1 MYSVMMTTIVI
12 ILLLITSLL
21 AVPITLRFRL
31 SRYEAVEGKV
41 TLQWLFGLVKVDL
54 SNIQPDEESGEKKK
68 VEHSGSW
75 HSSKMS
81 LSRAVRQQPFR
92 NRLIRFVSDIW
103 HAIKREDF
111 RLYLRLGLGDPADT
125 GQLWAIIGPLSGILF
140 TLEDAEIT
148 VEPDFFDAIFE
159 FESSGT
165 ICLIPLQ
172 LLTLVGGLLLSP
184 VIWRGLRIARNHR
197 TPRGLFS

>member
-1 MYSVMMTTIVI
+1 MVTTIVI
-12 ILLLITSLL
+12 ILLLLTALL
-21 AVPITLRFRL
+21 AVPITLHFRL
-31 SRYEAVEGKV
+31 SRYEAVEGEA

-54 SNIQPDEESGEKKK
+54 SNIQSDEESSDKKK
-68 VEHSGSW
+68 VKRSGSW

-81 LSRAVRQQPFR
+81 LSRAVRQKPFR
-92 NRLIRFVSDIW
+92 TRLIRFVRDIW

-111 RLYLRLGLGDPADT
+111 RLTLRLGLGDPADT

-148 VEPDFFDAIFE
+148 VEPDFFEAIFE

-165 ICLIPLQ
+165 IRFIPLQ
-172 LLTLVGGLLLSP
+172 LLTLIGGLLLSP
-184 VIWRGLRIARNHR
+184 VIWRGVNIARNHR
-197 TPRGLFS
+197 APRGVLS